1 MFIQPAIALQN
12 RQQLSAQPV
21 FQNTTVMH
29 LKSATLQRGAHKA
42 PSLSLHI
49 CVQEHKPFM

>member
-42 PSLSLHI
+42 PSLNLHI